1 MSTERIKKAME
12 LARAERERVLR
23 DAPADAPDQRGSIES
38 PPAPVLAPVPRPN
51 SAAAEDGPVRADG
64 RPIAPIRLIE
74 PAPGAIE
81 NALLLRPGM
90 VGQAA
95 HAFRLLRTQVLQR
108 MRPRNWNS
116 ISIVSATPEDGKTF
130 TAINLAIALA
140 AHVDSGALIVDLD
153 LRAPSVHRRLG
164 FTPEV
169 GIDDVLHGEAE
180 IDDAIAAVAGYDG
193 LSVLPV
199 RRPVASSS
207 ELISSM
213 RAKRIF
219 DELKRSHANQFLV
232 FDLPPLLATD
242 DALAFVPQTDAVLL
256 VIGDGKTHKED
267 IARSMELLRN
277 VPILGTVLNGSR
289 TERSAEYAY

>member
-12 LARAERERVLR
+12 LARAERERVR
-23 DAPADAPDQRGSIES
+23 HDVVSDAPESIES
-38 PPAPVLAPVPRPN
+38 RPAAVTIP
-51 SAAAEDGPVRADG
+51 AAAAAAPPLVAVKADG
-64 RPIAPIRLIE
+64 RPTPPGRVIE
-74 PAPGAIE
+74 PAPGA
-81 NALLLRPGM
+81 AAQSLLLQPGM
-90 VGQAA
+90 VGKAA

-108 MRPRNWNS
+108 MRSRNWNS
-116 ISIVSATPEDGKTF
+116 VSIVSATPDDGKTF
-130 TAINLAIALA
+130 TAINLAIAIA
-140 AHVDSGALIVDLD
+140 AHIDSGALLVDLD

-169 GIDDVLHGEAE
+169 GIDDVLHGAVG
-180 IDDAIAAVAGYDG
+180 IDDAIAAVAGYEG

-199 RRPVASSS
+199 REAVAHSS

-219 DELKRSHANQFLV
+219 EDLKRTHANQFLV
-232 FDLPPLLATD
+232 FDLPPLLTTD

-256 VIGDGKTHKED
+256 VIGDGKTHRED
-267 IARSMELLRN
+267 IARTMELLRS

-289 TERSAEYAY
+289 TERSVEYAY

>member
-23 DAPADAPDQRGSIES
+23 EGNGAVAEAVEAVEVVEAIAPAP
-38 PPAPVLAPVPRPN
+38 PPA
-51 SAAAEDGPVRADG
+51 RATPEKDHDG
-64 RPIAPIRLIE
+64 RPTAPTRIIE
-74 PAPGAIE
+74 PSPATIDAS
-81 NALLLRPGM
+81 LLLKPGM

-108 MRPRNWNS
+108 MRPRGWNS
-116 ISIVSATPEDGKTF
+116 LSIVSATPEDGKTF
-130 TAINLAIALA
+130 TALNLAIAIA
-140 AHVDSGALIVDLD
+140 AHLDSGALLVDLD
-153 LRAPSVHRRLG
+153 LRAPSVSRRLG

-169 GIDDVLHGEAE
+169 GIDDVLNGEVA
-180 IDDAIAAVAGYDG
+180 IDEAIAAVAGYEG
-193 LSVLPV
+193 LSLLPV
-199 RRPVASSS
+199 RRPVAHSS

-219 DELKRSHANQFLV
+219 EDLKRTHADQFLI

-242 DALAFVPQTDAVLL
+242 DALAFIPQTDAVLL

>member
-12 LARAERERVLR
+12 LARAERERVQR
-23 DAPADAPDQRGSIES
+23 DRITAEVADVEVSTALCPTPADPSVAF
-38 PPAPVLAPVPRPN
+38 
-51 SAAAEDGPVRADG
+51 
-64 RPIAPIRLIE
+64 E
-74 PAPGAIE
+74 PAPHATPSRPVAPARIIEPTLAAIDA
-81 NALLLRPGM
+81 ALLLKPGM

-108 MRPRNWNS
+108 MRPRGWNS
-116 ISIVSATPEDGKTF
+116 LAIVSATPEDGKTF
-130 TAINLAIALA
+130 TAINLAIAIA
-140 AHVDSGALIVDLD
+140 AHVDSGALLVDLD
-153 LRAPSVHRRLG
+153 LRAPSVSRRLG
-164 FTPEV
+164 FKPDV
-169 GIDDVLHGEAE
+169 GIDDVLNGEV
-180 IDDAIAAVAGYDG
+180 DANEAVGAVAGYEG

-199 RRPVASSS
+199 RRPVVQSS

-219 DELKRSHANQFLV
+219 DELKRTHAGQYLI

-242 DALAFVPQTDAVLL
+242 DALAFIPQTDAVLL

-267 IARSMELLRN
+267 IARCMELLRN